1 MTDAVETQ
9 AAEPVQLS
17 LGDVQSFVQIID
29 ICSKRGAFE
38 GSELEGVGTLRS
50 KVVKFL
56 EANVPAE
63 STEASMAEKKLPKW
77 IWNQLQKI
85 LLTAKLVL
93 KPTCGRV
100 KSRYFN

>member
-63 STEASMAEKKLPKW
+63 STEAPGEDGEAPVQSEMDMEPATED
-77 IWNQLQKI
+77 
-85 LLTAKLVL
+85 T
-93 KPTCGRV
+93 
-100 KSRYFN
+100 SDS

>member
-63 STEASMAEKKLPKW
+63 STEDGEAPVQSEMDMEPATED
-77 IWNQLQKI
+77 
-85 LLTAKLVL
+85 T
-93 KPTCGRV
+93 
-100 KSRYFN
+100 SDS